1 MSQKTVEWLIGRLL
15 TDEACRVRFVADP
28 LGTLVAMRDR
38 GFDLTR
44 SEIAALVRTD
54 RLLWNDAADRIDSHL
69 QRCPLETE

>member
-15 TDEACRVRFVADP
+15 TDEECRGRFVSDP
-28 LGTLVAMRDR
+28 LGTQVALRDQ

-44 SEIAALVRTD
+44 SEIAALARTD

-69 QRCPLETE
+69 QRCRLRDG